1 MYWNAVAPVSTT
13 SSQKRRA
20 LNLRA
25 SASVAPLRST
35 AFTAITPPTVW

>member
-1 MYWNAVAPVSTT
+1 MYWNAVAPLSAT
-13 SSQKRRA
+13 SSQNRRA

-35 AFTAITPPTVW
+35 AFTQTAPPTVW